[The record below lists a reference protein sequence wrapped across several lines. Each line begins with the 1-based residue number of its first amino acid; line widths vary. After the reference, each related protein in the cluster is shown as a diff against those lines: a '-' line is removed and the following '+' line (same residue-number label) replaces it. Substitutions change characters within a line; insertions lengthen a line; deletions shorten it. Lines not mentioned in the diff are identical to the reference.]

1 MSAEAPVLVRPLT
14 DLSEMAAVEA
24 LHRKVFRRPDPYPPD
39 VLRDIANSGG
49 LVLGGYV
56 QSELV
61 GFSICLAALDK
72 KEGPYLFGRAT
83 GILRGYRDHGLGRR
97 FKVVQREHAV
107 SLGITRMKWVF
118 SPLVARTAHFHCTS
132 IGAVCRS
139 YESDYHESTG
149 GRRSPYAAKDRLIAT
164 WEVTSKRVDARMRG
178 ERPSPV
184 EGTWVTRVDVEGSLP
199 RLVET
204 DLGKTEKRLFV
215 EIPPDLDAYWD
226 DLEALVPWRQGVGE
240 LLEKYVNRDK
250 YMVTECLAPI
260 VEGMRRPF
268 YVLEHPDRG

>member
-1 MSAEAPVLVRPLT
+1 MSAEAPVVVHPLT

-39 VLRDIANSGG
+39 VLRDIVNTGG

-56 QSELV
+56 QGELV
-61 GFSICLAALDK
+61 GFSICLAAVDE
-72 KEGPYLFGRAT
+72 EGPYLFGRAT
-83 GILRGYRDHGLGRR
+83 GILRGYRDQGLGRQ
-97 FKVVQREHAV
+97 FKIVQRAHV
-107 SLGITRMKWVF
+107 VTVGLTRMKWVF

-164 WEVTSKRVDARMRG
+164 WEVTSPRVDARMRG

-199 RLVET
+199 LLVET
-204 DLGKTEKRLFV
+204 DLTRSEKRLFI
-215 EIPPDLDAYWD
+215 EIPPELDAYWD
-226 DLEALVPWRQGVGE
+226 DLDALVPWRRGVGE
-240 LLEKYVNRDK
+240 LLEKYINRDG
-250 YMVTECLAPI
+250 YMVTECLAP
-260 VEGMRRPF
+260 VVKDLRRPF
-268 YVLEHPDRG
+268 YVLMRPD